1 MKENKNKTKVTKT
14 TANRADNIVVTI
26 DGGTNSLNLV
36 EPKTGW
42 GSGRW
47 VALDYNIGESTI
59 SGISYINRGTTT
71 VLGADDIADAN
82 ELGLAVGHMVVGV
95 KDEVAKATPATF
107 TLEKDDKIVNV
118 TINAVDG

>member
-1 MKENKNKTKVTKT
+1 MGQ
-14 TANRADNIVVTI
+14 D
-26 DGGTNSLNLV
+26 
-36 EPKTGW
+36 
-42 GSGRW
+42 RW

-59 SGISYINRGTTT
+59 NGISYINRGITT

-82 ELGLAVGHMVVGV
+82 ELGLAASHMVVWL

-118 TINAVDG
+118 TINAVDGE